1 MENKYGLLLAG
12 IFFFC
17 FISLSAQELS
27 SPVEESKKGENEKK
41 NYFLKETDKGVE
53 LVQRLSW
60 EALDDIFGFEFELEQ
75 RDKKTKVWRAI
86 DKRTVKTNYADV
98 SLPPGD
104 YRFRVRVINLLGQ
117 KEEASE
123 YRNFAI
129 RIAYQP
135 EVTSV
140 SPQVI
145 NFDELEEQTLTITGK
160 NFHEETDFILT
171 NNFSGSVLH
180 GTIVEIKDNGTH
192 AVVAFDF
199 MKTNP
204 GTYTF
209 AAVDPSDLLAEKD
222 DIIFRFQKPID
233 IFISGNYVFN
243 GFIGNQV
250 LSKKDYFN
258 TNIAPLAGG
267 IRLTVAPI
275 KRFYGN
281 FGFNFTGSGAYLR
294 NKTDGYTLSGGLLF
308 ASLNAAYFVPIIKHR
323 LVFDAHAGFGT
334 MFLVNTQF
342 TYNTANTTEKL
353 TSPKGWSAELTFNAG
368 TALYVYVYKKLYVE
382 FNIDHVIPIP
392 INIGKIKQGKGFP
405 AYIIQ
410 PQLGIGW
417 EF

>member
-1 MENKYGLLLAG
+1 MENKRGLILTVV
-12 IFFFC
+12 FFFC
-17 FISLSAQELS
+17 FIPLFSQQAPTSGKEVKQ
-27 SPVEESKKGENEKK
+27 VENDKKK
-41 NYFLKETDKGVE
+41 YFLKETDKGVT

-60 EALDDIFGFEFELEQ
+60 ESLDDILGFEFELEQ
-75 RDKKTKVWRAI
+75 QDRKTKVWRVI

-117 KEEASE
+117 KEDASA

-135 EVTSV
+135 EVTTV
-140 SPQVI
+140 SPHVI

-160 NFHEETDFILT
+160 NFHEETSFTLT
-171 NNFSGSVLH
+171 NDFSGSVLH
-180 GTIVEIKDNGTH
+180 GTIVELKDNGTH
-192 AVVAFDF
+192 AVVAFEF
-199 MKTNP
+199 MKANP

-209 AAVDPSDLLAEKD
+209 AAVDPSDLSAEKE
-222 DIIFRFQKPID
+222 DIVFRFQKPID
-233 IFISGNYVFN
+233 IFISADYFFN
-243 GFIGNQV
+243 GFIGNRI
-250 LSKKDYFN
+250 LAKEDYFN

-267 IRLTVAPI
+267 IRLTVVPI

-281 FGFNFTGSGAYLR
+281 FGFNLTGSGTYLK
-294 NKTDGYTLSGGLLF
+294 NKVNGYTLSAGMLF
-308 ASLNAAYFVPIIKHR
+308 AQLNAAYFLPIIKHR
-323 LVFDAHAGFGT
+323 LVFDAHTGFGT

-342 TYNTANTTEKL
+342 AYNTTEKL
-353 TSPKGWSAELTFNAG
+353 TSEKAWYWGLTFNIG

-382 FNIDHVIPIP
+382 INVDHVIPIRKG
-392 INIGKIKQGKGFP
+392 NGFP
-405 AYIIQ
+405 KYIIQ

>member
-1 MENKYGLLLAG
+1 MENKRGLILTVV
-12 IFFFC
+12 FFFC
-17 FISLSAQELS
+17 FIPLFSQQAPTSGKEVKQ
-27 SPVEESKKGENEKK
+27 VENDKKK
-41 NYFLKETDKGVE
+41 YFLKETDKGVT

-60 EALDDIFGFEFELEQ
+60 ESLDDILGFEFELEQ
-75 RDKKTKVWRAI
+75 QDRKTKVWRVI

-117 KEEASE
+117 KEDASA

-135 EVTSV
+135 EVTTV
-140 SPQVI
+140 SPHVI

-160 NFHEETDFILT
+160 NFHEETSFTLT
-171 NNFSGSVLH
+171 NDFSGSVLH
-180 GTIVEIKDNGTH
+180 GTIVELKDNGTH
-192 AVVAFDF
+192 AVVAFEF
-199 MKTNP
+199 MKANP

-209 AAVDPSDLLAEKD
+209 AAVDPSDLSAEKE
-222 DIIFRFQKPID
+222 DIVFRFQKPID
-233 IFISGNYVFN
+233 IFISADYFFN
-243 GFIGNQV
+243 GFIGNRI
-250 LSKKDYFN
+250 LAKEDYFN

-267 IRLTVAPI
+267 IRLTVVPI

-281 FGFNFTGSGAYLR
+281 FGFNLTGSGTYLK
-294 NKTDGYTLSGGLLF
+294 NKVNGYTLSAGMLF
-308 ASLNAAYFVPIIKHR
+308 AQLNAAYFLPIIKHR
-323 LVFDAHAGFGT
+323 LVFDAHTGFGT

-342 TYNTANTTEKL
+342 AYNTTEKL
-353 TSPKGWSAELTFNAG
+353 TSEKAWYWGLTFNVG

-382 FNIDHVIPIP
+382 INVDHVIPIRKG
-392 INIGKIKQGKGFP
+392 NGFP
-405 AYIIQ
+405 KYIIQ

>member
-1 MENKYGLLLAG
+1 MKQGFYMGNRYGLVAG
-12 IFFFC
+12 LFFLCLIPLF
-17 FISLSAQELS
+17 AQQAAD
-27 SPVEESKKGENEKK
+27 PVQESKKTRSEKK
-41 NYFLKETDKGVE
+41 NYFLKETDQGVD

-60 EALDDIFGFEFELEQ
+60 EALDDILGFEFELEQ
-75 RDKKTKVWRAI
+75 QDKKTKAWRVI
-86 DKRTVKTNYADV
+86 DKRTIKINYVDV
-98 SLPPGD
+98 SLAPGS
-104 YRFRVRVINLLGQ
+104 YRFRVSVINLLGQ

-135 EVTSV
+135 EVTAV

-145 NFDELEEQTLTITGK
+145 NFDEMKDQTLTITGK
-160 NFHEETDFILT
+160 NFHEETDFILM
-171 NNFSGSVLH
+171 NNFGGSTLH

-199 MKTNP
+199 MKANL

-209 AAVDPSDLLAEKD
+209 AAVDPSDLLAKKE

-250 LSKKDYFN
+250 FAKKEHFN

-267 IRLTVAPI
+267 IRLTVVPI
-275 KRFYGN
+275 KRMYGN
-281 FGFNFTGSGAYLR
+281 FGFNLTGSGTYLK
-294 NKTDGYTLSGGLLF
+294 NKANGYVLTGGLLF
-308 ASLNAAYFVPIIKHR
+308 ASLNAAYFVPIIKRR
-323 LVFDAHAGFGT
+323 LVFDAHTGFGSI
-334 MFLVNTQF
+334 FLVNTLF
-342 TYNTANTTEKL
+342 TYNAKEKI
-353 TSPKGWSAELTFNAG
+353 TSDKAWYWGLTFNVG
-368 TALYVYVYKKLYVE
+368 TALYVYVYKRLYVE
-382 FNIDHVIPIP
+382 INIDHVIPIR
-392 INIGKIKQGKGFP
+392 QGKGFP
-405 AYIIQ
+405 KYIIQ

>member
-1 MENKYGLLLAG
+1 MENKRGLILTVV
-12 IFFFC
+12 FFFC
-17 FISLSAQELS
+17 FIPLFSQQAPTSGKEVKQ
-27 SPVEESKKGENEKK
+27 VENDKKK
-41 NYFLKETDKGVE
+41 YFLKETDKGVT

-60 EALDDIFGFEFELEQ
+60 ESLDDILGFEFELEQ
-75 RDKKTKVWRAI
+75 QDRKTKVWRVI

-117 KEEASE
+117 KEDASA

-135 EVTSV
+135 EVTTV
-140 SPQVI
+140 SPHVI

-160 NFHEETDFILT
+160 NFHEETSFTLT
-171 NNFSGSVLH
+171 NDFSGSVLH
-180 GTIVEIKDNGTH
+180 GTIVELKDNGTH
-192 AVVAFDF
+192 AVVAFEF
-199 MKTNP
+199 MKANP

-209 AAVDPSDLLAEKD
+209 AAVDPSDLSAEKE
-222 DIIFRFQKPID
+222 DIVFRFQKPID
-233 IFISGNYVFN
+233 IFISADYFFN
-243 GFIGNQV
+243 GFIGNRI
-250 LSKKDYFN
+250 LAKEDYFN

-267 IRLTVAPI
+267 IRLTVVPI

-281 FGFNFTGSGAYLR
+281 FGFNLTGSGTYLK
-294 NKTDGYTLSGGLLF
+294 NKVNGYTLSAGMLF
-308 ASLNAAYFVPIIKHR
+308 AQLNAAYFLPIIKHR
-323 LVFDAHAGFGT
+323 LVFDAHTGFGT

-342 TYNTANTTEKL
+342 AYNTTEKL
-353 TSPKGWSAELTFNAG
+353 TSDKAWYWGLTFNVG

-382 FNIDHVIPIP
+382 INVDHVIPIRKG
-392 INIGKIKQGKGFP
+392 NGFP
-405 AYIIQ
+405 KYIIQ

>member
-1 MENKYGLLLAG
+1 MENKYALLAG
-12 IFFFC
+12 ILLLC
-17 FISLSAQELS
+17 FIPLSAQQAADS
-27 SPVEESKKGENEKK
+27 AQDIKTAANEKK
-41 NYFLKETDKGVE
+41 NYFLKETDKGVM

-60 EALDDIFGFEFELEQ
+60 EALDDILGFEFELEQ
-75 RDKKTKVWRAI
+75 QDRKTKVWRVI

-117 KEEASE
+117 KEDASP

-135 EVTSV
+135 EVTTI

-145 NFDELEEQTLTITGK
+145 NFDELEDHTLTITGK
-160 NFHEETDFILT
+160 NFHEETSFILT
-171 NNFSGSVLH
+171 NNFSGSVLR
-180 GTIVEIKDNGTH
+180 GTIMEIKDDGTH
-192 AVVAFDF
+192 AVVAFEF
-199 MKTNP
+199 MKANP

-222 DIIFRFQKPID
+222 DIVFRFQKPID
-233 IFISGNYVFN
+233 VFLSGNYVFN

-267 IRLTVAPI
+267 IRLTVVPI
-275 KRFYGN
+275 KRLYGN
-281 FGFNFTGSGAYLR
+281 FGFNLTGSGTYLK
-294 NKTDGYTLSGGLLF
+294 NKTDGYTLSAGLLF
-308 ASLNAAYFVPIIKHR
+308 AQLNAAYFYPIIKHR
-323 LVFDAHAGFGT
+323 LVFDAHAGLGT

-342 TYNTANTTEKL
+342 IYNATEKI
-353 TSPKGWSAELTFNAG
+353 TSDKAWYWGLTFNIG

-382 FNIDHVIPIP
+382 INVDHVIPIRRG
-392 INIGKIKQGKGFP
+392 NGFP
-405 AYIIQ
+405 KYIIQ

>member
-1 MENKYGLLLAG
+1 MENKRGLILTVV
-12 IFFFC
+12 FFFC
-17 FISLSAQELS
+17 FIPLFSQQAPTSGKEVKQ
-27 SPVEESKKGENEKK
+27 VENDKKK
-41 NYFLKETDKGVE
+41 YFLKETDKGVT

-60 EALDDIFGFEFELEQ
+60 ESLDDILGFEFELEQ
-75 RDKKTKVWRAI
+75 QDRKTKVWRVI

-117 KEEASE
+117 KEDASA

-135 EVTSV
+135 EVTTV
-140 SPQVI
+140 SPHVI

-160 NFHEETDFILT
+160 NFHEETSFTLT
-171 NNFSGSVLH
+171 NDFSGSVLH
-180 GTIVEIKDNGTH
+180 GTIVELKDNGTH
-192 AVVAFDF
+192 AVVAFEF
-199 MKTNP
+199 MKANP

-209 AAVDPSDLLAEKD
+209 AAVDPSDLSAEKE
-222 DIIFRFQKPID
+222 DIVFRFQKPID
-233 IFISGNYVFN
+233 IFISADYFFN
-243 GFIGNQV
+243 GFIGNRI
-250 LSKKDYFN
+250 LAKEDYFN

-267 IRLTVAPI
+267 IRLTVVPI

-281 FGFNFTGSGAYLR
+281 FGFNLTGSGTYLK
-294 NKTDGYTLSGGLLF
+294 NKVNGYTLSAGMLF
-308 ASLNAAYFVPIIKHR
+308 AQLNAAYFLPIIKHR
-323 LVFDAHAGFGT
+323 LVFDAHTGFGT

-342 TYNTANTTEKL
+342 AYNTTEKL
-353 TSPKGWSAELTFNAG
+353 TSDKAWYWGLTFNIG

-382 FNIDHVIPIP
+382 INVDHVIPIRRG
-392 INIGKIKQGKGFP
+392 NGFP
-405 AYIIQ
+405 KYIIQ

>member
-1 MENKYGLLLAG
+1 MANKHWLLSC

-17 FISLSAQELS
+17 LIPISLTAQQKADSAQE
-27 SPVEESKKGENEKK
+27 VKQAENEKK
-41 NYFLKETDKGVE
+41 NYFLKETDKGLT

-60 EALDDIFGFEFELEQ
+60 EALDDIFGFEFDLEQ
-75 RDKKTKVWRAI
+75 QDKKTKAWRTI
-86 DKRTVKTNYADV
+86 DTRTVKTNYADV
-98 SLPPGD
+98 SLAPGN
-104 YRFRVRVINLLGQ
+104 YRYRVRVINLLGQ

-135 EVTSV
+135 EVTTV

-145 NFDELEEQTLTITGK
+145 NFDEMEEQTLTITGK
-160 NFHEETDFILT
+160 NFHEETSFILT
-171 NNFSGSVLH
+171 NNFSGSILR
-180 GTIVEIKDNGTH
+180 GTIVELKDNGTH
-192 AVVAFDF
+192 AVVSFEFTKA
-199 MKTNP
+199 NP

-209 AAVDPSDLLAEKD
+209 AAVDPSDFSAEKD
-222 DIIFRFQKPID
+222 DIVFRFQKPLD

-243 GFIGNQV
+243 GFIGNRI
-250 LSKKDYFN
+250 LGKKEYFN

-267 IRLTVAPI
+267 IRLTVVPI

-281 FGFNFTGSGAYLR
+281 FGFNLTGSGTYLK
-294 NKTDGYTLSGGLLF
+294 NKAEGYTLKTGVLF

-323 LVFDAHAGFGT
+323 LVFDAHVGFGT

-342 TYNTANTTEKL
+342 TYNTTEKI
-353 TSPKGWSAELTFNAG
+353 TSDKAWYWGMTFNAG

-382 FNIDHVIPIP
+382 VNLDHVIPIRRG
-392 INIGKIKQGKGFP
+392 NGFP
-405 AYIIQ
+405 KYIIQ
-410 PQLGIGW
+410 PQVGIGW

>member
-1 MENKYGLLLAG
+1 MENKRGLILTVV
-12 IFFFC
+12 FFFC
-17 FISLSAQELS
+17 FIPLFSQQAPTSGKEVKQ
-27 SPVEESKKGENEKK
+27 VENDKKK
-41 NYFLKETDKGVE
+41 YFLKETDKGVT

-60 EALDDIFGFEFELEQ
+60 ESLDDILGFEFELAQ
-75 RDKKTKVWRAI
+75 QDRKTKVWRVI

-117 KEEASE
+117 KEDASA

-135 EVTSV
+135 EVTTV
-140 SPQVI
+140 SPHVI

-160 NFHEETDFILT
+160 NFHEETSFTLT
-171 NNFSGSVLH
+171 NDFSGSVLH
-180 GTIVEIKDNGTH
+180 GTIVELKDNGTH
-192 AVVAFDF
+192 AVVAFEF
-199 MKTNP
+199 MKANP

-209 AAVDPSDLLAEKD
+209 AAVDPSDLSAEKE
-222 DIIFRFQKPID
+222 DIVFRFQKPID
-233 IFISGNYVFN
+233 IFISADYFFN
-243 GFIGNQV
+243 GFIGNRI
-250 LSKKDYFN
+250 LAKEDYFN

-267 IRLTVAPI
+267 IRLTVVPI

-281 FGFNFTGSGAYLR
+281 FGFNLTGSGTYLK
-294 NKTDGYTLSGGLLF
+294 NKVNGYTLSAGMLF
-308 ASLNAAYFVPIIKHR
+308 AQLNAAYFYPIIKHR
-323 LVFDAHAGFGT
+323 LVFDAHTGFGT

-342 TYNTANTTEKL
+342 AYNTTEKL
-353 TSPKGWSAELTFNAG
+353 TSEKAWYWGLTFNVG

-382 FNIDHVIPIP
+382 INVDHVIPIRKG
-392 INIGKIKQGKGFP
+392 NGFP
-405 AYIIQ
+405 KYIIQ

>member
-1 MENKYGLLLAG
+1 MENKYGLLAG
-12 IFFFC
+12 ILLLC
-17 FISLSAQELS
+17 FIPLSAQQTADS
-27 SPVEESKKGENEKK
+27 AQDVKTAANEKK
-41 NYFLKETDKGVE
+41 NYFLKETDKGVM

-60 EALDDIFGFEFELEQ
+60 EALDDILGFEFELEQ
-75 RDKKTKVWRAI
+75 QDRKTKVWRVI

-117 KEEASE
+117 KEDASP

-135 EVTSV
+135 EVTTI

-145 NFDELEEQTLTITGK
+145 NFDELEDHTLTITGK
-160 NFHEETDFILT
+160 NFHEETSFILT
-171 NNFSGSVLH
+171 NNFSGSVLR
-180 GTIVEIKDNGTH
+180 GTIMEIKDDGTH
-192 AVVAFDF
+192 AVVAFEF
-199 MKTNP
+199 MKANP

-222 DIIFRFQKPID
+222 DIVFRFQKPID
-233 IFISGNYVFN
+233 IFLSGNYVFN

-267 IRLTVAPI
+267 IRLTVVPI
-275 KRFYGN
+275 KRLYGN
-281 FGFNFTGSGAYLR
+281 FGFNLTGSGTYLK
-294 NKTDGYTLSGGLLF
+294 NKTDGYTLSAGLLF
-308 ASLNAAYFVPIIKHR
+308 AQLNAAYFYPIIKHR
-323 LVFDAHAGFGT
+323 LVFDAHAGLGT

-342 TYNTANTTEKL
+342 IYNATEKI
-353 TSPKGWSAELTFNAG
+353 TSDKAWYWGLTFNIG

-382 FNIDHVIPIP
+382 INVDHVIPIRRG
-392 INIGKIKQGKGFP
+392 NGFP
-405 AYIIQ
+405 KYIIQ

>member
-12 IFFFC
+12 ILFFC
-17 FISLSAQELS
+17 FIPLPAQQLSSSAQET
-27 SPVEESKKGENEKK
+27 KKTVDEKK
-41 NYFLKETDKGVE
+41 NYFLKETDRGVT

-60 EALDDIFGFEFELEQ
+60 EKLDDILGFEFDLEQ
-75 RDKKTKVWRAI
+75 QDKKTKVWRVI
-86 DKRTVKTNYADV
+86 DKRTVKTNYVDV
-98 SLPPGD
+98 SLSPGD

-117 KEEASE
+117 KEESSE

-135 EVTSV
+135 EVSTV

-145 NFDELEEQTLTITGK
+145 NFDELEDQTLTITGK
-160 NFHEETDFILT
+160 NFHEDTAFVLKNDL
-171 NNFSGSVLH
+171 SGSVLN
-180 GTIVEIKDNGTH
+180 GTVIELKDNGTH
-192 AVVAFDF
+192 AVVSFEFLRA
-199 MKTNP
+199 NP

-209 AAVDPSDLLAEKD
+209 AAVDPSDLSAEKD
-222 DIIFRFQKPID
+222 GIVFRFQKPID

-243 GFIGNQV
+243 GFIGNRI
-250 LSKKDYFN
+250 LAKKDYFN
-258 TNIAPLAGG
+258 TSIAPLAGG

-294 NKTDGYTLSGGLLF
+294 NKTDGYTLNAGILF
-308 ASLNAAYFVPIIKHR
+308 AQLNAAYFYPIIKHR
-323 LVFDAHAGFGT
+323 LIFDAHAGFGT

-342 TYNTANTTEKL
+342 TYNTTNTTEKL
-353 TSPKGWSAELTFNAG
+353 TSEKAWYWGLTFNVG
-368 TALYVYVYKKLYVE
+368 TALYAYVYKKLYIEV
-382 FNIDHVIPIP
+382 NLDHLIPIRRG
-392 INIGKIKQGKGFP
+392 NGFP
-405 AYIIQ
+405 KYIIQ

>member
-1 MENKYGLLLAG
+1 MENKRGLILTVV
-12 IFFFC
+12 FFFC
-17 FISLSAQELS
+17 FIPLFSQQAPTSGKEVKQ
-27 SPVEESKKGENEKK
+27 VENDKKK
-41 NYFLKETDKGVE
+41 YFLKETDKGVT

-60 EALDDIFGFEFELEQ
+60 ESLDDILGFEFELEQ
-75 RDKKTKVWRAI
+75 QDRKTKVWRVI

-117 KEEASE
+117 KEDASA

-135 EVTSV
+135 EVTTV
-140 SPQVI
+140 SPHVI

-160 NFHEETDFILT
+160 NFHEETSFTLT
-171 NNFSGSVLH
+171 NDFSGSVLH
-180 GTIVEIKDNGTH
+180 GTIVELKDNGTH
-192 AVVAFDF
+192 AVVAFEF
-199 MKTNP
+199 MKANP

-209 AAVDPSDLLAEKD
+209 AAVDPSDLSAEKE
-222 DIIFRFQKPID
+222 DIVFRFQKPID
-233 IFISGNYVFN
+233 IFISADYFFN
-243 GFIGNQV
+243 GFIGNRI
-250 LSKKDYFN
+250 LAKEDYFN

-267 IRLTVAPI
+267 IRLTVVPI

-281 FGFNFTGSGAYLR
+281 FGFNLTGSGTYLK
-294 NKTDGYTLSGGLLF
+294 NKVNGYTLSAGMLF
-308 ASLNAAYFVPIIKHR
+308 AQLNAAYFLPIIKHR
-323 LVFDAHAGFGT
+323 LVFDAHTGFGT

-342 TYNTANTTEKL
+342 AYNTTEKL
-353 TSPKGWSAELTFNAG
+353 TSDKAWYWGLTFNIG

-382 FNIDHVIPIP
+382 INVDHVIPIRKG
-392 INIGKIKQGKGFP
+392 NGFP
-405 AYIIQ
+405 KYIIQ